1 MNINILQYMSEPV
14 QLIHT
19 RSKFYM
25 FFSFALC
32 HFVFLRNM
40 TFLVYEMIRICVW
53 TMATFAPNVQKEQKN
68 FGRALIRF
76 CCC

>member
-1 MNINILQYMSEPV
+1 
-14 QLIHT
+14 
-19 RSKFYM
+19 M